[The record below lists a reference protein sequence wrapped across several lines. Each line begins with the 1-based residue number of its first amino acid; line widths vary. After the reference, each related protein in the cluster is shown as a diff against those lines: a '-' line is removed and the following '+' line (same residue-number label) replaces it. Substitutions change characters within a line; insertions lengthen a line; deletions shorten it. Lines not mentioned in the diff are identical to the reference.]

1 MITWVLFWVLKWH
14 IHKRNAFPLKF
25 ILALA
30 FLKNQKEIC
39 KIEKLRVGKEETA
52 VNSLVAS
59 SIAL

>member
-1 MITWVLFWVLKWH
+1 MITWVLFWVLKWY
-14 IHKRNAFPLKF
+14 IHKKEMLSSKIHFS
-25 ILALA
+25 LA

-52 VNSLVAS
+52 TISLVVL

>member
-1 MITWVLFWVLKWH
+1 MITLVLFWVLKWH

-39 KIEKLRVGKEETA
+39 KVEKLRVGKEETA
-52 VNSLVAS
+52 VIL
-59 SIAL
+59 